1 MEKITEENFK
11 EIFIAGMD
19 AQNIINKKE
28 KEIDELL
35 EQGENLT
42 NAVDKVM
49 QEYEKYDFRS
59 YIVERINCIKFEC
72 FMKFYFYYNE
82 LEGGFFVE
90 KVELYDSY
98 DMKFIKAI
106 EF

>member
-1 MEKITEENFK
+1 MENLTNENFK

-42 NAVDKVM
+42 NAVDKAM

-59 YIVERINCIKFEC
+59 YIVESLGLNFS
-72 FMKFYFYYNE
+72 MKFYLYYDE
-82 LEGGFFVE
+82 LKGGFLVE
-90 KVELYDSY
+90 KVVVFDNYGNNIVNTIN
-98 DMKFIKAI
+98 F
-106 EF
+106 